1 MFHIDERRKY
11 QRVEKPYI
19 VRFRVKPDENQRMAT
34 SNWDLVA
41 VKNMSAGGALFR
53 YPEDLGANSNLEL
66 KIGISQSTPVIN
78 CVGKIIRVDRPQPNS
93 MFRIITEFTE
103 IEEKE
108 REMIDATIGK
118 ALV

>member
-1 MFHIDERRKY
+1 MFYVDERRKY
-11 QRVEKPYI
+11 QRIERPYI
-19 VRFRVKPDENQRMAT
+19 VRFRVKPDESQLMTT

-78 CVGKIIRVDRPQPNS
+78 CTAKIIRVDRPQPNS
-93 MFRIITEFTE
+93 MFRIVTEFTE
-103 IEEKE
+103 IEEEE
-108 REMIDATIGK
+108 RNMIDAAIV
-118 ALV
+118 AAMV

>member
-11 QRVEKPYI
+11 QRIEKPYI
-19 VRFRVKPDENQRMAT
+19 VRFRVKPDENQNQVV

-53 YPEDLGANSNLEL
+53 YPEDLGVNSSLEL

-78 CVGKIIRVDRPQPNS
+78 CDAKVIRVDRPLPNS
-93 MFRIITEFTE
+93 MFRISTEFTE
-103 IEEKE
+103 IEEQG
-108 REMIDATIGK
+108 RDMIDATI
-118 ALV
+118 AEAMA